1 MTDRMGIPG
10 FTAKRAAGR
19 RPIVSARFGS
29 RRSFALFRYLLLER
43 ILLL

>member
-1 MTDRMGIPG
+1 MTNRTGIPG
-10 FTAKRAAGR
+10 VATERAAGR
-19 RPIVSARFGS
+19 RLVVSARFGS